1 MQKLSVKTK
10 IKSFFVNAVKPRNG
24 AEYAEIFSR
33 GLKEEDKT
41 ASAEPRKP
49 WLYLRVLAFGFIAF
63 SLAVSI
69 FCLFNSQMDYAIA
82 VFFGGLF
89 CNVALVFFFFEL
101 YPKRDLS
108 LALLGGL
115 LLFGG
120 LISSGLASFGYEFI
134 FDANSGNAWVDCLFV
149 GFWEEFCKAL
159 VAIVAIVLL
168 KKKEPFACFLIG
180 IAVGSGY
187 SVYEDLGYI
196 LSYSSGYSST
206 SDTWL
211 VLMSI
216 GRGLSCVCSHAPWTA
231 IICWAFAKFKK
242 PFINFRFYGFFIA
255 SAVLHYL
262 ADVPFFDDNVAFLTG
277 LNWGWAIEAFV
288 VVAIFLIM
296 IFTLRNSTRALLP
309 QEGTTATDSEVPVN
323 ITDGQVLIAC
333 KREKLSLIANLT
345 ITLCLVVSCILLLI
359 VCALPVYT
367 QMITQEM
374 TIEEYVDYKQCNL
387 PLKADWDREYDKDY
401 GDYTTLQDKDGRV
414 GVAVQKVTEEG
425 YDYYYQYVFTEDGE
439 SELYSIGVKVEN
451 ELVFNTICKVY
462 NWGYSF
468 VTPDNMIGTYY
479 PDELIPSEG
488 EETVENGF
496 HKDEELLFTFTYFS
510 IGNYNSI
517 NVNEDR
523 ETVTVYMGRDD
534 INNDLAY
541 IILLSVAGAIMIGGA
556 TTFITLK
563 INGRR
568 IKMKNENCV
577 FCAIL
582 GGQIP
587 SSKVYEDDKML
598 VFRDI
603 EPKAKIHLLA
613 IPKTHFKLLSEMNEE
628 RAEILKYMLL
638 KIPQIAKENGLQN
651 GYRLVINQGDDA
663 GQTVFHLHIHILGG
677 EILPW

>member
-1 MQKLSVKTK
+1 MQKSSVKTK
-10 IKSFFVNAVKPRNG
+10 FKSFFVNALKPRKS

-41 ASAEPRKP
+41 AQAEPRKP
-49 WLYLRVLAFGFIAF
+49 WLYLRILAFGFIAF

-89 CNVALVFFFFEL
+89 CNVALLFFFFEL

-108 LALLGGL
+108 IALLSL
-115 LLFGG
+115 LVLFGG
-120 LISSGLASFGYEFI
+120 LLSSGLASVGYEFI

-149 GFWEEFCKAL
+149 GFWEEFSKAL

-187 SVYEDLGYI
+187 SIYEDLGYI

-211 VLMSI
+211 VLMSV

-262 ADVPFFDDNVAFLTG
+262 ADVPFFDDDVAFLTG
-277 LNWGWAIEAFV
+277 LNWGWAIEVFV

-296 IFTLRNSTRALLP
+296 IFTLRNSYRALLP
-309 QEGTTATDSEVPVN
+309 KDEATATDGEVSVN
-323 ITDGQVLIAC
+323 SADGQVLIAE
-333 KREKLSLIANLT
+333 KRAKLSFIANLT
-345 ITLCLVVSCILLLI
+345 VTLCAVVSCILLLI

-367 QMITQEM
+367 KMITQEM
-374 TIEEYVDYKQCNL
+374 TIEEYEDYKQCNL
-387 PLKADWDREYDKDY
+387 PLKADWDREYVENY
-401 GDYTTLQDKDGRV
+401 ENGDYVSLFDETGRL

-425 YDYYYQYVFTEDGE
+425 YDYYYQYVFNEEGE
-439 SELYSIGVKVEN
+439 SELYNIGVVVEN
-451 ELVFNTICKVY
+451 ELIFNTICKVY

-468 VTPDNMIGTYY
+468 ETPDNMIGTYY
-479 PDELIPSEG
+479 PEELIPSE
-488 EETVENGF
+488 EEITENGF
-496 HKDEELLFTFTYFS
+496 HKDEELLFTFNYFS
-510 IGNYNSI
+510 VGNYNGM
-517 NVNEDR
+517 NVNEDSR
-523 ETVTVYMGRDD
+523 TVTVYMGRDD
-534 INNDLAY
+534 IDNDVAY
-541 IILLSVAGAIMIGGA
+541 TVLLSVAGAIMIGGA

-563 INGRR
+563 IKGRK
-568 IKMKNENCV
+568 IKNE
-577 FCAIL
+577 
-582 GGQIP
+582 
-587 SSKVYEDDKML
+587 E
-598 VFRDI
+598 
-603 EPKAKIHLLA
+603 
-613 IPKTHFKLLSEMNEE
+613 
-628 RAEILKYMLL
+628 
-638 KIPQIAKENGLQN
+638 
-651 GYRLVINQGDDA
+651 
-663 GQTVFHLHIHILGG
+663 
-677 EILPW
+677 